1 MSDGCPIRE
10 CDDQR
15 EERFSVKK
23 SPPLNGADRFCS
35 SCRSRPFNDPS
46 RSTISNTQS
55 PENCCLHLI
64 PPYVYCISN
73 EAYFSCR
80 NICEAFFSIFFF
92 WVWFLFFFLPA
103 VDVYTETK
111 GTSWAVQCHRPWR
124 QVGRGTKEPTAQRAA
139 TRSPPT
145 LRCCADMIL

>member
-1 MSDGCPIRE
+1 MRRPTRGKIFCE
-10 CDDQR
+10 
-15 EERFSVKK
+15 K

-80 NICEAFFSIFFF
+80 NIWEAFFFSIFFFLF
-92 WVWFLFFFLPA
+92 WVWFLFFSLSLLWMYIQRRKERVELCSVTVRGGGGRLAEAQKSRRLSERPHDLPPL
-103 VDVYTETK
+103 
-111 GTSWAVQCHRPWR
+111 C
-124 QVGRGTKEPTAQRAA
+124 AA
-139 TRSPPT
+139 AR
-145 LRCCADMIL
+145 I